1 MKNIL
6 QNFLYVSVIL
16 IGSTLLQADESIPDD
31 FQLRLG
37 GYFVADQDTDIRLS
51 HSGVGVTM
59 NLQDTFEMDT
69 QGQVFRLDGYYR
81 FSPKHSIEVAWYA
94 IHNSSST
101 TKDFVWDDLNISNK
115 GHLNTF
121 FNTDIYKVNYV
132 YSFYHSDQVELGL
145 AAGLHITKID
155 IGFDGSYKSD
165 GVDTNSKEE
174 VGVTAPLP
182 IVGVRLNYKILP
194 TLSVKYSVDY
204 FFITFEGAAGS
215 MSDAML
221 TLDYR
226 VFDNFGL
233 GIGYNSTRMRFKADV
248 GDKGELKLNHD
259 VSGGLIYA
267 TVNF

>member
-6 QNFLYVSVIL
+6 QNFLYLLVLL
-16 IGSTLLQADESIPDD
+16 ISSTLLQADKSMPDD

-37 GYFVADQDTDIRLS
+37 GYLLADQDTDIRLS
-51 HSGVGVTM
+51 HSGIGVTM
-59 NLQDTFEMDT
+59 NLQDTFKLDT
-69 QGQVFRLDGYYR
+69 SAQVFRLDGYYR
-81 FSPKHSIEVAWYA
+81 LSPKHSIEVAWYA

-101 TKDFVWDDLNISNK
+101 TEDFVWDDLNISNQ

-145 AAGLHITKID
+145 SAGLHITKIA
-155 IGFDGSYKSD
+155 IGFDGSYQSN
-165 GVDTNSKEE
+165 GVDTNKKEE

-182 IVGVRLNYKILP
+182 VVGMRLNYNILP
-194 TLSVKYSVDY
+194 SLSVKYSVDY
-204 FFITFEGAAGS
+204 FFVTFEGVAGS
-215 MSDAML
+215 MSDALL

-233 GIGYNSTRMRFKADV
+233 GIGINSTRMRFKADV
-248 GDKGELKLNHD
+248 GEEGELKLNHD